1 MRKLDSFLIFLCFML
16 AFFVFFIKLVKGFL
30 EEKTMKKIISIAILT
45 SLLAACATD
54 PYTGES
60 KVAKTAWGTGIGTAV
75 GAGVGAL
82 IGGEKGALI
91 GAGVGAATGAATGG
105 YMDMQ
110 ARELRQQL
118 QGTGV
123 QLQKL
128 DNGQILLV
136 MPSNIT
142 FATDS
147 AVFQTGFNNIL
158 DSVAIVLKKY
168 DKTLINVT
176 GHTDSTGSDDYN
188 LKLSQQRA
196 VAVGNYLNLRGVN
209 ASRLVVRGMGESMP
223 IASND
228 TEAGRAQNRRVEL
241 SIQQIN

>member
-1 MRKLDSFLIFLCFML
+1 
-16 AFFVFFIKLVKGFL
+16 
-30 EEKTMKKIISIAILT
+30 MKKLISIAIMT

-60 KVAKTAWGTGIGTAV
+60 KVAKTAWGTGIGTAL

-91 GAGVGAATGAATGG
+91 GAGVGAATGAAAGG
-105 YMDMQ
+105 YMDVQ

-128 DNGQILLV
+128 DNGQILLI

-158 DSVAIVLKKY
+158 DSVAVVLKKY

-176 GHTDSTGSDDYN
+176 GHTDSTGSDEHN
-188 LKLSQQRA
+188 LNLSQQRA
-196 VAVGNYLNLRGVN
+196 AAVGNYLNLRGVN

>member
-1 MRKLDSFLIFLCFML
+1 
-16 AFFVFFIKLVKGFL
+16 
-30 EEKTMKKIISIAILT
+30 MKKIISIAILT

-188 LKLSQQRA
+188 LKLSQERA

-241 SIQQIN
+241 SIQQMN

>member
-1 MRKLDSFLIFLCFML
+1 
-16 AFFVFFIKLVKGFL
+16 
-30 EEKTMKKIISIAILT
+30 MKKLISIAIMT

-60 KVAKTAWGTGIGTAV
+60 KVAKTAWGTGIGTAL

-91 GAGVGAATGAATGG
+91 GAGVGAATGAAAGG

-128 DNGQILLV
+128 DNGQILLI

-158 DSVAIVLKKY
+158 DSVAVVLKKY

-176 GHTDSTGSDDYN
+176 GHTDSTGSDEHN
-188 LKLSQQRA
+188 LNLSQQRA
-196 VAVGNYLNLRGVN
+196 AAVGNYLNLRGIN

>member
-1 MRKLDSFLIFLCFML
+1 
-16 AFFVFFIKLVKGFL
+16 
-30 EEKTMKKIISIAILT
+30 MKKLISIAIMT

-60 KVAKTAWGTGIGTAV
+60 KVAKTAWGTGIGTAL

-91 GAGVGAATGAATGG
+91 GAGVGAATGAAAGG

-128 DNGQILLV
+128 DNGQILLI

-158 DSVAIVLKKY
+158 DSVAVVLKKY

-176 GHTDSTGSDDYN
+176 GHTDSTGSDEHN
-188 LKLSQQRA
+188 LNLSQQRA
-196 VAVGNYLNLRGVN
+196 AAVGNYLNLRGIN

-241 SIQQIN
+241 SIQQVN